1 MEILVGYDGSEAAR
15 RALRLA
21 REHGKAFGTE
31 RIHLLHVKVTDL
43 PEKQHRIDQEEME
56 RAKSEVQK
64 EGCACEGHLVISNLG
79 PGPYIVE
86 FATQRGI
93 DEIVIGIRMKS
104 RVGKFFLG
112 STARHV
118 ILEAPCP
125 VVSVK

>member
-1 MEILVGYDGSEAAR
+1 MKILVAYDGSIAAK

-21 REHGKAFGTE
+21 LEHAKAFGAE
-31 RIHLLHVKVTDL
+31 IVHVVHAKVTDL
-43 PEKQHRIDQEEME
+43 PAKQHVLDQQEME
-56 RAKSEVQK
+56 RVTKEVEQ
-64 EGCACEGHLVISNLG
+64 EGCRCKGHLVISTLG

-86 FATQRGI
+86 FAKAQAADAI
-93 DEIVIGIRMKS
+93 FIGIRMKS
-104 RVGKFFLG
+104 RVGKFLIG